1 MALGPA
7 QPEMWIMDIAIK
19 YPTIISAWGEAELEQ
34 LLATLLLQG
43 GMYIQ
48 GSALT
53 GLVDNGKLRAGG
65 TNVAFGSSS
74 CSHRGVTRGLSVA
87 QARPRLPRL
96 CALISIVFH
105 LPSTSVLAS

>member
-53 GLVDNGKLRAGG
+53 GLVEQE
-65 TNVAFGSSS
+65 
-74 CSHRGVTRGLSVA
+74 A
-87 QARPRLPRL
+87 QSRRHQCGFWQQLL
-96 CALISIVFH
+96 
-105 LPSTSVLAS
+105 